1 MGIIAAQALDTDFNT
16 CELFSGAREWAGEVR
31 RILGSTVSS
40 SRHTKEQGA
49 EKTGVQGQV
58 AQCSEAQNSGS
69 LDCELSEGQ
78 YVSHSVVV
86 HKDSSALCPTTLM

>member
-1 MGIIAAQALDTDFNT
+1 MHHSA
-16 CELFSGAREWAGEVR
+16 VR
-31 RILGSTVSS
+31 HSVVMRHSTVEHSVV
-40 SRHTKEQGA
+40 RHNAVSHRTTTNSAVDCVCEVC

-58 AQCSEAQNSGS
+58 AQCSEAQYSGY

-86 HKDSSALCPTTLM
+86 HKDSCALCPPPLI